1 MRRIGIDA
9 GGSLIKL
16 AYEESG
22 RLHVKT
28 YPNQDREQLL
38 RWLASVAPD
47 ATLHVTGGKSD
58 YLTTDATQR
67 IRQVDEFKAII
78 EGTRYLRNQ
87 EKHSPSNEYTV
98 VSIGTGT
105 SIFHVTPAHSERLSG
120 SGIGGGTFMGLGSLI
135 TGEKDYLKLVELA
148 AKGNH
153 KNSDLL
159 VKDIY
164 APDEA
169 PLSGELT
176 AANFG
181 KAHDNGSATT
191 EDHMA
196 ALLQLIGET
205 IILLAGQAAVAKNM
219 QEIVFVGS
227 TLDRNKTLQDV
238 LSSFQDRM
246 PYVPVFLSRG
256 PYAGAIGALLL

>member
-38 RWLASVAPD
+38 QWLTSVAPD
-47 ATLHVTGGKSD
+47 ATLHVTGGKSG
-58 YLTTDATQR
+58 YLAMTATQR
-67 IRQVDEFKAII
+67 TRYVDEFQAII
-78 EGTRYLRNQ
+78 EGTRYLLDQ
-87 EKHSPSNEYTV
+87 EKHSPSNEYII

-105 SIFHVTPAHSERLSG
+105 SIFHVTPTHYERLSG

-135 TGEKDYLKLVELA
+135 TGEKDFFKLVELA
-148 AKGNH
+148 AKGDH

-169 PLSGELT
+169 PLFGDLT

-181 KAHDNGSATT
+181 KAHDNDSATT
-191 EDHMA
+191 EDHMT
-196 ALLQLIGET
+196 ALIQLIGET
-205 IILLAGQAAVAKNM
+205 IILLAGQAAIAKNT
-219 QEIVFVGS
+219 QKIVFVGS
-227 TLDRNKTLQDV
+227 TLDRNKALQDV

-246 PYVPVFLSRG
+246 AYVPVFLSRG
-256 PYAGAIGALLL
+256 PYAGAIGSLLL